1 MECFGNPTSLEKKY
15 KSWDMEKTGAL
26 ISNENE
32 EKHYNKISDFG
43 MSLLLLLLL
52 VSPVPKV
59 NNDQCKDETVPASQS
74 VELRY
79 I

>member
-43 MSLLLLLLL
+43 MSLKTL
-52 VSPVPKV
+52 KI
-59 NNDQCKDETVPASQS
+59 K
-74 VELRY
+74 
-79 I
+79 